1 MHGDD
6 QVVLQSQDGQ
16 DFKVEVQVA
25 KKSETIKNLIE
36 DAGVDAPI
44 PLPNISGKTLAKLVE
59 FMKYDV
65 EHPFSS
71 DRALLAYLE
80 EHWSERALPT
90 TALLDV
96 VLAVNYLDIRSQVEG
111 DVLKA
116 SLRLYGDRLF
126 GQVELDNL
134 KRIADDAAYN
144 SYAQVKLLPK
154 DLQKIIVKQI
164 LGSMDNTFVDRI
176 FLDNSPDR
184 RFHAIEATPLDVVQI
199 IAYIVKNQTESA
211 AALHEPLRNALGRW
225 KKDFADKIHFGPM
238 PIEWARWP
246 GHCSLDSDA
255 NYNMYS
261 DATPDDRYRDNG
273 DGTITDVCTRLTW
286 EQTPSTPPA
295 PLQQSQNHCVKLTKA
310 NFTDWRS
317 PTRIELQSIVNYGAT
332 NPALNAVFGE
342 RNVRYWSSTAAVG
355 YENQVW
361 TVNFDGGHVLA
372 RARTENHRMRCVR
385 GERGGAMAAGAKNHY
400 TYAATSHTVTDNF
413 TGAVWQRG
421 VVDEGRDD
429 AAAQEYCTNLELE
442 GRGWTLPTVKAL
454 STLIDVG
461 LGAPRIDRAAF
472 PATPERWFWSRS
484 PRVGNPI
491 LAWDVNFDSGSVF
504 GNHVVNDY
512 RARCVR

>member
-1 MHGDD
+1 MHADD
-6 QVVLQSQDGQ
+6 QVVLQSKDGQ

-36 DAGVDAPI
+36 DSGVDAPI

-71 DRALLAYLE
+71 DRALLAYLA
-80 EHWSERALPT
+80 EHWSERLST
-90 TALLDV
+90 TELLDA
-96 VLAVNYLDIRSQVEG
+96 VLAVNYLDIRSQGAG

-126 GQVELDNL
+126 SHGELDNL
-134 KRIADDAAYN
+134 KRIANDAAYN
-144 SYAQVKLLPK
+144 SYAQAKLPPK

-184 RFHAIEATPLDVVQI
+184 RYHAIEATPLNVVQI

-211 AALHEPLRNALGRW
+211 AALHEPLRNALRRW
-225 KKDFADKIHFGPM
+225 KEDFADKIHFGPM
-238 PIEWARWP
+238 PIEWATWP
-246 GHCSLDSDA
+246 GHCSLNSDA

-261 DATPDDRYRDNG
+261 DATPDDRFRDNG

-295 PLQQSQNHCVKLTKA
+295 PLQQSKNHCAKLTKT

-317 PTRIELQSIVNYGAT
+317 PTRIELQSIVNYGVT

-342 RNVRYWSSTAAVG
+342 RNARYWSSTAAVG

-361 TVNFDGGHVLA
+361 TVDFDGGHVYA

-400 TYAATSHTVTDNF
+400 TYATTSHTVTDNF

-421 VVDEGRDD
+421 VVDKGRNN
-429 AAAQEYCTNLELE
+429 AAAQEYCSNLELE

-461 LGAPRIDRAAF
+461 LGAPRIDRTAF

-484 PRVGNPI
+484 PRVGNPSN
-491 LAWDVNFDSGSVF
+491 AWDVDFGVGSVDD
-504 GNHVVNDY
+504 NHVDVGS